1 MSQQKTKSNKKIIGM
16 VDFINP
22 ITGEFFKFK
31 VINEEEQT
39 DFNFHKVWVKDLIKL
54 LKALGGSKVE
64 VFCHLLEKKNSEN
77 IYLGSIT
84 DISKKIKVSVRTVK
98 STLSLMK
105 ELDYVRMERHGI
117 YHINP
122 SLIVKGRSKRR
133 QILLTNYNNIK
144 VA

>member
-1 MSQQKTKSNKKIIGM
+1 MSLKTKSITKTIGTEQYT
-16 VDFINP
+16 DSR
-22 ITGEFFKFK
+22 TGEVKKFT
-31 VINEEEQT
+31 VINTEEQT

-77 IYLGSIT
+77 IYLGSIS
-84 DISKKIKVSVRTVK
+84 DISKKVKVSVRTVK

-105 ELDYVRMERHGI
+105 ELDYIRMERHGI